1 MASAITAVNQ
11 PRSCRDEPW
20 RVGGAWGVT
29 TEGAY
34 RFGAEGYPLRY
45 SAHYI
50 LCRRFRR
57 CEGGRGFVG
66 AGAIPLVSVS

>member
-1 MASAITAVNQ
+1 MGLPAMYQRCTKPSVN
-11 PRSCRDEPW
+11 S
-20 RVGGAWGVT
+20 G
-29 TEGAY
+29 
-34 RFGAEGYPLRY
+34 EGYPLRY